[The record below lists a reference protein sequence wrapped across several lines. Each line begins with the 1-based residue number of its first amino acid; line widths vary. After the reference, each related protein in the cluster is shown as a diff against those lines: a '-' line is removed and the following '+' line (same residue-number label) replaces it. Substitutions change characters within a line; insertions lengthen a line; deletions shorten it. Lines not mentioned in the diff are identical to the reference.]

1 MTLGDIIR
9 SSEHTTARDM
19 ECPYCGADLG
29 EPCVTPRGAARPPHV
44 QRWHAVILYVG
55 ELVKLYRWE
64 LDERVRKIV
73 SEIPRPETRPKGYDA
88 RRHEALYP

>member
-1 MTLGDIIR
+1 
-9 SSEHTTARDM
+9 
-19 ECPYCGADLG
+19 
-29 EPCVTPRGAARPPHV
+29 
-44 QRWHAVILYVG
+44 VILYVG